1 MRPLKEIK
9 SDLEK
14 AQSEY
19 EEARKQYKA
28 LTAPGDK
35 VKRVQMTEVRPA
47 HNRMTNARDLI
58 LELEKELEEAEE

>member
-1 MRPLKEIK
+1 MRPFKEIK

-14 AQSEY
+14 AKSEY

-35 VKRVQMTEVRPA
+35 PVRVQMTEVRPA
-47 HNRMTNARDLI
+47 HNRMAKARDLI